1 MILRTSLD
9 LESWLSIASLGL
21 ATMFVLLM
29 VSFYNVLISNE
40 GQGPERFVDI
50 RGVVVK
56 TLSISGAPSIILA
69 AISFGLSK
77 NYGNRLVGMILA
89 ASGMVLIIGMIISLS
104 ISSNIINSEFF
115 HPILVLVP
123 YTFIV
128 GGIAIFI
135 IGSIVYLKTKKGI
148 KKTGRFN

>member
-1 MILRTSLD
+1 MILRNSLD

-104 ISSNIINSEFF
+104 ISSNINSEFF

>member
-1 MILRTSLD
+1 VILRNSLD

-21 ATMFVLLM
+21 AIMFVLLM

-77 NYGNRLVGMILA
+77 NYGNRL
-89 ASGMVLIIGMIISLS
+89 SGMLLSFTGIVLIIGMVVSLS
-104 ISSNIINSEFF
+104 LSSKVNSEFF
-115 HPILVLVP
+115 HPILLIVP
-123 YTFIV
+123 YTFIL
-128 GGIAIFI
+128 GGIAILI
-135 IGSIVYLKTKKGI
+135 IGSILYLKTNKGI
-148 KKTGRFN
+148 KNREI

>member
-1 MILRTSLD
+1 MILRNSLD

-104 ISSNIINSEFF
+104 ISSNINSEFF

-135 IGSIVYLKTKKGI
+135 IGFIVYLKTKKGI

>member
-1 MILRTSLD
+1 
-9 LESWLSIASLGL
+9 
-21 ATMFVLLM
+21 MFVLLII
-29 VSFYNVLISNE
+29 SFYNVLIGHE
-40 GQGPERFVDI
+40 GQGPERFVDV

-69 AISFGLSK
+69 AISFALSK
-77 NYGNRLVGMILA
+77 NYGNRLIGMLLA
-89 ASGMVLIIGMIISLS
+89 SSGIVLIIGMVISLS
-104 ISSNIINSEFF
+104 LSSSINTEFF
-115 HPILVLVP
+115 HPILVFVP

-128 GGIAIFI
+128 GGIGIFI

>member
-1 MILRTSLD
+1 MILKNSLD

-77 NYGNRLVGMILA
+77 NYGNRLIGMLLA
-89 ASGMVLIIGMIISLS
+89 ASGIVLIIGMVISLS
-104 ISSNIINSEFF
+104 ISSNINSEFF

>member
-1 MILRTSLD
+1 
-9 LESWLSIASLGL
+9 
-21 ATMFVLLM
+21 MFVLLII
-29 VSFYNVLISNE
+29 SFYNVLIGNE
-40 GQGPERFVDI
+40 GQGPERYVDV

-56 TLSISGAPSIILA
+56 TLSISGVPSIILA
-69 AISFGLSK
+69 GISFGLSK
-77 NYGNRLVGMILA
+77 NYGSRLVGLVLA
-89 ASGMVLIIGMIISLS
+89 LSGVVLIIGMVISLS
-104 ISSNIINSEFF
+104 MSSRITAEFF
-115 HPILVLVP
+115 HPLIVLVP

>member
-1 MILRTSLD
+1 MILKNSLD

-77 NYGNRLVGMILA
+77 NYGNRLIGMILA

-104 ISSNIINSEFF
+104 ISSNINSEFF